1 VKIRDNRKLRSEVLK
16 HALIN
21 AISHKGKALAKPVL
35 GKVLSEKPEYKTRI
49 QEVKSA
55 VEEIVEEVNKLS
67 LDSQKKMLKELGIKE
82 VEKPKV
88 EERKGL
94 LPPLPNV
101 DKYEKIVTRFS
112 PNPDCVLHLG
122 SARAIILC
130 YEYAKMYGGLFYL
143 RFEDTD
149 PRLKKS
155 ALQFYDSIRED
166 LLWLGCPW
174 DAEFIQSDRIPIYYE
189 YAEKLI
195 KKGDAYVCTCK
206 PEDFRR
212 LVGSKRPCPCRD
224 ISAEESFSR
233 WLGMLNGEYGEG
245 EAVVRIKTDL
255 EHPNPAVRD
264 WPALRIIDTKKYP
277 HPRVGDK
284 YRVWPLYN
292 FACGIDDHLLGVTH
306 IIRGKEHLTNQV
318 RQMYLYRHLGWEYP
332 EAIHYG
338 RLKIVDA
345 VLSKSKI
352 VKGIREGLY
361 RDWSD
366 PRLATLVALRRR
378 GITPEA
384 IRQMIL
390 NIGPKTVDIT
400 LSWENLY
407 AYNRKILDPRANR
420 YFFIDNPKRLRVYGV
435 PDRFEAK
442 IPLHPDDPDRGYRRF
457 EVKPKDRIVE
467 LWVSGR
473 DMAGFKE
480 GLEVRLKGL
489 FNIKIEE
496 LSGDKVEA
504 QYTTKEYEYAKE
516 RKLQL
521 IHWLLHNTGAATT
534 VIMPD
539 ASEIKGLSE
548 ELCAE
553 LKPDDI
559 VQFERFGFVRIDRVE
574 KDSLICYYAHR

>member
-1 VKIRDNRKLRSEVLK
+1 MKIRDNSKLRSEVLK

-67 LDSQKKMLKELGIKE
+67 LDSQKKMLKELGIEE

-306 IIRGKEHLTNQV
+306 IIRGKEHLTNQA

-457 EVKPKDRIVE
+457 EVNPKDRIVE

-496 LSGDKVEA
+496 LSSDKVEA

-521 IHWLLHNTGAATT
+521 IHWLLHNTSVATT